1 MWPLSKFSFIGVK
14 YSMLLIC
21 LVYIREYKSKE
32 VIIYSKGWCTL
43 PVRTGRKDAP
53 YVRAVRNK
61 ALHAMLFCPYGPYV
75 RVVCTG
81 LPFMSPVMLYPFN

>member
-43 PVRTGRKDAP
+43 PVRTGGVYGTP
-53 YVRAVRNK
+53 VYVARN
-61 ALHAMLFCPYGPYV
+61 V
-75 RVVCTG
+75 I
-81 LPFMSPVMLYPFN
+81 SI